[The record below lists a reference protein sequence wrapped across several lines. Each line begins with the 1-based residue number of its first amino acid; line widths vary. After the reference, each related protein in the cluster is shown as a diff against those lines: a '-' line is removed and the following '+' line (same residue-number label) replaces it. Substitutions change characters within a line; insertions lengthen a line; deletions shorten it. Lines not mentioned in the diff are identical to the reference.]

1 LDDQVYVP
9 FETAGTNGE
18 QVFIAGQDTGQGDTQ
33 VREGQD
39 PLPGTAN
46 PALVPY
52 QQVYSQYLQAANQA
66 VESGYIP
73 PELKDYIKSYF
84 TQLEP

>member
-1 LDDQVYVP
+1 
-9 FETAGTNGE
+9 
-18 QVFIAGQDTGQGDTQ
+18 
-33 VREGQD
+33 
-39 PLPGTAN
+39 
-46 PALVPY
+46 VPY

>member
-1 LDDQVYVP
+1 VYVP
-9 FETAGTNGE
+9 FANPGTSGE
-18 QVFIAGQDTGQGDTQ
+18 EIFIPGQDTGQGQTE

-39 PLPGTAN
+39 PLAGAAN

-52 QQVYSQYLQAANQA
+52 QQVFGQYLQAANQA
-66 VESGYIP
+66 VESGTIP
-73 PELKDYIKSYF
+73 LLLRDYIKSYF